1 MQWNIFTSVFDAYSL
16 NTKEIQQQ
24 YQDVIVDFSYFKIS
38 EVQDKKINSSNVSDT
53 IQLLWNT

>member
-1 MQWNIFTSVFDAYSL
+1 MQWNILTSVFDVYSL